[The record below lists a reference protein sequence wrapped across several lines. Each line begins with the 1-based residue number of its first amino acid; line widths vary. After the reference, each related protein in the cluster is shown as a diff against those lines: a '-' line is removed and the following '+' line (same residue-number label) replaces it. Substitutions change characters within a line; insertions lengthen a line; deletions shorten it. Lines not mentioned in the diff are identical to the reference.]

1 MQTRIDYKYVQ
12 LNFEY
17 TWLRD
22 KEIVLK
28 GNQWVGML
36 VIFDNRG
43 RTVGMYGYEA
53 INNNNDNEEE

>member
-22 KEIVLK
+22 KELVLK
-28 GNQWVGML
+28 GNQWAGML
-36 VIFDNRG
+36 IIFDDRG

-53 INNNNDNEEE
+53 INDNDNEEG